1 MAFDTNQIHV
11 YGGDEDKVWVGPV
24 EGADAATLGLADP
37 SGDYE
42 HLGFLGE
49 DGITLTP
56 SDTVEKFRAHQ
67 GAKVVRTKM
76 TESETTFEFI
86 ALQDNVLVANLQFDV
101 LDSDTVDGVTTRR
114 LSSSRKVT
122 RHSFIIDLYDNDVHK
137 RYYVPIGEIGERS
150 EISFSNSELTAY
162 SFSVE
167 VIDEMYEITNDAALA
182 GDGVS

>member
-1 MAFDTNQIHV
+1 
-11 YGGDEDKVWVGPV
+11 
-24 EGADAATLGLADP
+24 
-37 SGDYE
+37 
-42 HLGFLGE
+42 
-49 DGITLTP
+49 
-56 SDTVEKFRAHQ
+56 
-67 GAKVVRTKM
+67 
-76 TESETTFEFI
+76 
-86 ALQDNVLVANLQFDV
+86 
-101 LDSDTVDGVTTRR
+101 GVTTRR

-182 GDGVS
+182 GDGVSCPPVGISCLSRPAGVAMTWRAV

>member
-67 GAKVVRTKM
+67 GAKAVRTKM

-86 ALQDNVLVANLQFDV
+86 ALQDNVLVSNLQFDV
-101 LDSDTVDGVTTRR
+101 LDSHTVDGVTTRR
-114 LSSSRKVT
+114 LSSARKVT
-122 RHSFIIDLYDNDVHK
+122 GPALIIERCDHDVHE
-137 RYYVPIGEIGERS
+137 RCYVPIGEIGDRC
-150 EISFSNSELTAY
+150 EISWSDSELTAY

-167 VIDEMYEITNDAALA
+167 VIDVMCEITNDAGLA
-182 GDGVS
+182 GDGIS